1 MDPNQLADSLQQRI
15 NQLKREEQELQGLPS
30 MRRITFQTRKNLEA
44 LVPGVTI
51 GEPGAIRRA
60 QELLGGEPT
69 PGELL
74 LLESPSLKQRDLSRK
89 ATQDIEQILDR
100 PGPFGG

>member
-1 MDPNQLADSLQQRI
+1 MDPNTLADSLQQRI
-15 NQLKREEQELQGLPS
+15 DRLKQEEQELQGLPS
-30 MRRITFQTRKNLEA
+30 MQRITFQTRKDLEA

-51 GEPGAIRRA
+51 GEPTAVRRA
-60 QELLGGEPT
+60 QELLGGEST

-74 LLESPSLKQRDLSRK
+74 LKSPSLKQRDLSSEETTR
-89 ATQDIEQILDR
+89 IEQILDR